1 MGQPGREDSIVQV
14 LVVEDNQ
21 VDRDLI
27 LKAFVET
34 GAPVKLHML
43 SSARQAI
50 NYLKRTATDP
60 KSPRPHVCL
69 FDVKMPGMSGIEL
82 LSMIKNDDSLRT
94 IPVYV
99 FSSSS
104 TEEDV
109 TEAYSHFA
117 NGYVQKPFN
126 AKDMKEI
133 ASLLANLW
141 TRYLKFASPA

>member
-1 MGQPGREDSIVQV
+1 MGPPGQRDTVVQV

-21 VDRDLI
+21 LDRDLI
-27 LKAFVET
+27 LKAFADT
-34 GAPVKLHML
+34 GAPVKLHVL
-43 SSARQAI
+43 ASAKQAI
-50 NYLKRTATDP
+50 NYLKRSGTDP
-60 KSPRPHVCL
+60 KFPRPHVCL

-82 LSMIKNDDSLRT
+82 LAMIKNDDSLRM
-94 IPVYV
+94 IPVYM

-109 TEAYSHFA
+109 TESYSHFA

-126 AKDMKEI
+126 AKDMQEI

-141 TRYLKFASPA
+141 TRYLKFASLA